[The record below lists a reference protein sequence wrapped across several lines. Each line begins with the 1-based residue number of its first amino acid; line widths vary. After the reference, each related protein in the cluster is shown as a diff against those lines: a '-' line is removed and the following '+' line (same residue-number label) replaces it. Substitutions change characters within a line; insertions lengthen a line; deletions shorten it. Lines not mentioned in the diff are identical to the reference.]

1 MKIVHEDGTIE
12 YTNNNPGRL
21 DREPFQL
28 GPGGKPRKT
37 PICGSNKKNGGICH
51 LTAGHGTDHLGYGN
65 CYLHTGNKQE
75 LGRGVLKW
83 NLIDM
88 ENFPGIKAKAN
99 ALRVEAESK
108 DVFDLRQHIFL
119 MEAITLTI
127 MEKAKTMED
136 LGAALQYLEKCTKVI
151 QRLDEIEHGRRLVI
165 DYQGVTLILAKVED
179 SIKRNVRDSYTK
191 DLIGRDLAGILTE
204 GIGSQDLPN
213 SEQGAL
219 IESVA
224 MEVSSRK
231 RNQD

>member
-1 MKIVHEDGTIE
+1 MKIVDENGNVTYTEDKYSG
-12 YTNNNPGRL
+12 YKTNHPGRG
-21 DREPFQL
+21 DREPFKL
-28 GPGGKPRKT
+28 GPRGTPVAT

-51 LTAGHGTDHLGYGN
+51 QTAGAGTNHKGYGN

-99 ALRVEAESK
+99 ALRVEAETK
-108 DVFDLRQHIFL
+108 DVFDLRQHIFM

-165 DYQGVTLILAKVED
+165 DYQGVTLILAKVEE

-191 DLIGRDLAGILTE
+191 DLIGRDLAGILIE
-204 GIGSQDLPN
+204 GLP
-213 SEQGAL
+213 EPAPLRELPIDAEILKG
-219 IESVA
+219 
-224 MEVSSRK
+224 
-231 RNQD
+231 